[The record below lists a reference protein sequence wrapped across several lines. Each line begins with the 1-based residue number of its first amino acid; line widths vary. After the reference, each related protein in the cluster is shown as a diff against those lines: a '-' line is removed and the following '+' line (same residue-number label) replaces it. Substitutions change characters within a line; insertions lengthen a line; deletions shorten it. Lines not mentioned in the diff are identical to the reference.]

1 MAARIDPEI
10 TFRKLEILREFL
22 EVGNLA
28 RTAER
33 MDLSAVSI
41 HRALHSLE
49 TGLRCQLFKHE
60 GRNLVPMPA
69 AFLLGETARD
79 VVDSVERG
87 ISATRAVAGF
97 SSARLRLGSLFS
109 LTTQVVH
116 RLIVELKLRRPE
128 LEIELVLGSNA
139 ELLEQLKASAID
151 AAILG
156 QPEADADLQTIT
168 MFEDQIFFAAP
179 AGDPCGNRAEIDL
192 RDLQGA
198 DYVSLPEGYITTR
211 SFEETFQLAGFAPR
225 VVTRVGDIYSL
236 MNLVAGGIGYTL
248 LPGRVRKVMGDRVRL
263 VPLAAPYALKQTIG
277 FTFMKVRERDP
288 NLLVLASVC
297 RILARQMAA
306 G

>member
-1 MAARIDPEI
+1 MGARIDQEI
-10 TFRKLEILREFL
+10 TLRKLEILLEFL

-28 RTAER
+28 RTA
-33 MDLSAVSI
+33 DHLGLSTVSI

-79 VVDSVERG
+79 VVDALERG

-97 SSARLRLGSLFS
+97 SSARLRLGSLYS
-109 LTTQVVH
+109 LTTQVVPKV
-116 RLIVELKLRRPE
+116 IVEMKVRRPDLE
-128 LEIELVLGSNA
+128 LDLMLGSNA
-139 ELLEQLKASAID
+139 ELVQGLKAGHLD

-156 QPEADADLQTIT
+156 QPDSDGDLQTIT
-168 MFEDQIFFAAP
+168 LFEDRLYFAAP

-192 RDLQGA
+192 NDFQGA

-211 SFEETFQLAGFAPR
+211 SFEDTFRLAGFAPR

-236 MNLVAGGIGYTL
+236 MNLVAGGVGYTL

-263 VPLAAPYALKQTIG
+263 VPLAAPYALTQTIS
-277 FTFMKVRERDP
+277 FAFMKVRERDP

-297 RILARQMAA
+297 RILSRQLALE
-306 G
+306 